1 MRNKELIQLLE
12 LEKSLVYFTTSLRAN
27 EMVLEKMMRMENI
40 KQYPEDKDLLEDVII
55 ENKQAMEM
63 ASIYSSILSE
73 TRDAF
78 ASVISNNLNIV
89 MKTLTSL
96 TIILSIPTMI
106 FSLFGMNVPLP
117 FMHDPQALT
126 YILIGCVVLI
136 IMGSIVMFRKKMF

>member
-1 MRNKELIQLLE
+1 
-12 LEKSLVYFTTSLRAN
+12 
-27 EMVLEKMMRMENI
+27 MVLEKMMRMENI

-78 ASVISNNLNIV
+78 ASVISNNLNVV

-117 FMHDPQALT
+117 FMHDPKALN
-126 YILIGCVVLI
+126 YILLGCVVLI